1 VIGDQTY
8 KLHHIPS
15 GILNPGVTNVVAPG
29 VVINPPTIL
38 QEMDGLIERG
48 INIQDNLMLSERA
61 HVVFPWHIA
70 EDRLINKSNVGGD
83 SIGTTLRGIGPCYR
97 DKVGRTHAI
106 RLGDMLRD
114 DFESRVHQIV
124 ESKSRFLAASD
135 SDDKLDAAKIYSEYK
150 QYAERLAPYV
160 SDTTNFL
167 LDAVEDGKHLL
178 FEGAQGS
185 LLDIDHGTFPF
196 VTSSNSSGVGISA
209 GSGVPARWINRV
221 LGVIKV
227 YSTRV
232 GGGPFPT
239 ELEDETGEHIRQMGN
254 EFGTTTG
261 RPRRCGWFDAVAVRY
276 TVRLSGVHA
285 LSAMMLDVLSEL
297 EEIKVCVAYEIDGER
312 VEKFPCQADVLR
324 RATPIYETLPG
335 WQVDITG
342 VRSWDDLPANA
353 KAYVDRISELAGC
366 PVDVVSVGPDRA
378 QTMFRE
384 KDIAAVAMTS

>member
-1 VIGDQTY
+1 
-8 KLHHIPS
+8 
-15 GILNPGVTNVVAPG
+15 
-29 VVINPPTIL
+29 
-38 QEMDGLIERG
+38 
-48 INIQDNLMLSERA
+48 
-61 HVVFPWHIA
+61 
-70 EDRLINKSNVGGD
+70 
-83 SIGTTLRGIGPCYR
+83 
-97 DKVGRTHAI
+97 
-106 RLGDMLRD
+106 
-114 DFESRVHQIV
+114 
-124 ESKSRFLAASD
+124 
-135 SDDKLDAAKIYSEYK
+135 
-150 QYAERLAPYV
+150 
-160 SDTTNFL
+160 
-167 LDAVEDGKHLL
+167 
-178 FEGAQGS
+178 
-185 LLDIDHGTFPF
+185 
-196 VTSSNSSGVGISA
+196 
-209 GSGVPARWINRV
+209 
-221 LGVIKV
+221 V